1 MMTARKPVQLSY
13 EALHRI
19 RLAAGAWPADL
30 EIYDLGRQISKAI
43 DEYHSWLA
51 LRDIKTQKARLKKIH
66 KTASKLTALLRAE
79 EESEGLDW
87 CSQWPKDLPPPSKVA
102 KEFQRMIE
110 ESGVLETSPQKIIRE
125 IKDADAVSGSAL
137 ERLVGRKLPEVFE
150 NFFRRD
156 VTLYPNGHYVR
167 FALQVIAECKIGK
180 PEPSTIVRALTSARS
195 GRSRRPRGGQK

>member
-1 MMTARKPVQLSY
+1 MMTTRRPPQLSID
-13 EALHRI
+13 ALHRI
-19 RLAAGAWPADL
+19 RLAARGWPADL

-43 DEYHSWLA
+43 AEYHSLLS

-102 KEFQRMIE
+102 KELQRMIE

-125 IKDADAVSGSAL
+125 IKDADAVPGSAL
-137 ERLVGRKLPEVFE
+137 EWLVGRKLPEVFE

-167 FALQVIAECKIGK
+167 FALKVIAECEIGK
-180 PEPSTIVRALTSARS
+180 PEPSTIVKALTSARS